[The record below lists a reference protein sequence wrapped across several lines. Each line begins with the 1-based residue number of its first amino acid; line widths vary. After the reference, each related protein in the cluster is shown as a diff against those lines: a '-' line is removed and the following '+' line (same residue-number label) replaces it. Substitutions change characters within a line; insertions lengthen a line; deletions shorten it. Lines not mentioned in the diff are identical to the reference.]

1 MPRQKKPRSGK
12 APKGKSSTK
21 TATTAGTKTA
31 TKKSKRTKAERQ
43 ANLKEQLA
51 KQRQTAK
58 SRQELTQFL
67 AMVTVL
73 AVVCAILIGIVGG
86 VKGAV
91 AGFAG
96 AFCLLLSFKYP
107 WQALYAFLIY
117 LPLGGTLTYLLG
129 NSPIMQLAKDA
140 FYVPALIGVIQ
151 TCKRKRINWFVP
163 QQLKIPL
170 YALLGY
176 CLLVLII
183 VNGGQQF
190 FPVCAA
196 AKTGGICKEQ
206 PIGMGI
212 LGLKVFL
219 GYVPLMSCAYYLIK
233 TKEDFYRILRM
244 FIVLI
249 LICCTLGFMQ
259 YIMLKTGRCKGT
271 IGEGAALFKASLE
284 SRCLVGGSLLY
295 SEEQGVI
302 RLPGTFVA
310 PWQWGWYLI
319 ASAYFSFAIAFNDR
333 VWYWRIMGMVAMAL
347 TTAMAVLSG
356 QRIALAIVPVSFGIL
371 MITTG
376 QIVNLSR
383 FLPIFI
389 VLGLAIVGALAA
401 YPAVVQ
407 ERIDSFVSRWNAA
420 PPTDFIAQQFEFVQD
435 LSGFL
440 GRGLGRATNSARALG
455 DTKLIETYFPKIM
468 YEIGPLGL
476 LLFLVLVTTLTVLTF
491 QAYRKVK
498 DKNLRGV
505 GAALW
510 TFILFISYN
519 TYYYPLDVDPVAVY
533 YWFVAGM
540 IFKLPLLDQQ
550 KVDEL
555 SASASTTTRQRRR
568 GKPSSPP
575 SSSTMPDAFESRPDR
590 SARADL
596 N

>member
-1 MPRQKKPRSGK
+1 MPRQKKSRSGK
-12 APKGKSSTK
+12 APQGKSSTK
-21 TATTAGTKTA
+21 TATKAA
-31 TKKSKRTKAERQ
+31 TKPRKLTKAERQ

-51 KQRQTAK
+51 KSRQIAK
-58 SRQELTQFL
+58 SRQDLTQFL
-67 AMVTVL
+67 AMVSVL

-117 LPLGGTLTYLLG
+117 LPLGGTITYLLG

-140 FYVPALIGVIQ
+140 FYFPALIGVIQ
-151 TCKRKRINWFVP
+151 ACKRKRIDWFVP
-163 QQLKIPL
+163 QQLKVPL

-176 CLLVLII
+176 CALVLIF

-190 FPVCAA
+190 FPICEA

-206 PIGMGI
+206 PIGLGI

-219 GYVPLMSCAYYLIK
+219 GYVPLISCAYYLIK

-333 VWYWRIMGMVAMAL
+333 VWYWRIAGMVSMAM

-356 QRIALAIVPVSFGIL
+356 QRIALAIVPISFGIL

-376 QIVNLSR
+376 QIANLSR
-383 FLPIFI
+383 FLPIFM
-389 VLGLAIVGALAA
+389 VLGLAIIGALAA

-407 ERIDSFVSRWNAA
+407 ERVDSFVSRWNAA

-435 LSGFL
+435 LSGLL

-498 DKNLRGV
+498 DKNLRGI

-540 IFKLPLLDQQ
+540 ILKLPLLDQQ
-550 KVDEL
+550 KTDEL
-555 SASASTTTRQRRR
+555 SASASTTSRQRRR
-568 GKPSSPP
+568 NAPSTATADGSA
-575 SSSTMPDAFESRPDR
+575 MPDAFESRPDR

>member
-1 MPRQKKPRSGK
+1 MPRSSKSRLGRRPDRRKAATKAPTPAKKPK
-12 APKGKSSTK
+12 L
-21 TATTAGTKTA
+21 
-31 TKKSKRTKAERQ
+31 TKADRQ
-43 ANLKEQLA
+43 ANLKDQLA
-51 KQRQTAK
+51 QQRQAVK
-58 SRQELTQFL
+58 ARQELTKFL
-67 AMVTVL
+67 TMVLIL

-91 AGFAG
+91 AGFAA

-117 LPLGGTLTYLLG
+117 LPLGGTITYLLG

-151 TCKRKRINWFVP
+151 FCKRKRIDWFVP
-163 QQLKIPL
+163 KQLKVPL
-170 YALLGY
+170 FALLGY
-176 CLLVLII
+176 CVLVILF

-190 FPVCAA
+190 FPICEA

-219 GYVPLMSCAYYLIK
+219 GYVPLISCAYYLIR
-233 TKEDFYRILRM
+233 TKEDFYRLMRM
-244 FIVLI
+244 FVVLI
-249 LICCTLGFMQ
+249 LICCTLGFAQ
-259 YIMLKTGRCKGT
+259 YFMLKTGRCKGT
-271 IGEGAALFKASLE
+271 VGEGAALFKASLE

-333 VWYWRIMGMVAMAL
+333 IWYWRLAGMAAMAQ
-347 TTAMAVLSG
+347 TTSMAVLSG
-356 QRIALAIVPVSFGIL
+356 QRIALAIVPISFGIL

-376 QIVNLSR
+376 QIANFTR
-383 FLPIFI
+383 FLPIVMI
-389 VLGLAIVGALAA
+389 LGLAIVGALAA
-401 YPAVVQ
+401 YPEVVS
-407 ERIDSFVSRWNAA
+407 ERVDSFVSRWNAA

-435 LSGFL
+435 LSGIL

-476 LLFLVLVTTLTVLTF
+476 LLFLVLVTTLTVITF

-498 DKNLRGV
+498 DKNLRGI

-510 TFILFISYN
+510 TFLLFISYN

-540 IFKLPLLDQQ
+540 ILKLPLLDQQ
-550 KVDEL
+550 KTDEL
-555 SASASTTTRQRRR
+555 SADSSTTTRRPARSRTNHQ
-568 GKPSSPP
+568 P
-575 SSSTMPDAFESRPDR
+575 MPESFESQPDR
-590 SARADL
+590 QARADL

>member
-1 MPRQKKPRSGK
+1 MPRQKKSRSSK
-12 APKGKSSTK
+12 AKPKK
-21 TATTAGTKTA
+21 TTV
-31 TKKSKRTKAERQ
+31 TKAKPAKLSKVDRQ
-43 ANLKEQLA
+43 ANLKAQLA
-51 KQRQTAK
+51 KQRQTVK
-58 SRQELTQFL
+58 SRQELTKFL
-67 AMVTVL
+67 TMVLIL
-73 AVVCAILIGIVGG
+73 AVVVALLIGIVGG

-91 AGFAG
+91 AGFAA

-117 LPLGGTLTYLLG
+117 LPLGGTITYLLG

-151 TCKRKRINWFVP
+151 FCKRKRINWFVP
-163 QQLKIPL
+163 QQLKVPL
-170 YALLGY
+170 FALLGY
-176 CLLVLII
+176 CVLVILF
-183 VNGGQQF
+183 VNGAQQF
-190 FPVCAA
+190 FPICEA

-219 GYVPLMSCAYYLIK
+219 GYVPLISCAYYLIR
-233 TKEDFYRILRM
+233 TKEDFYRLMRM
-244 FIVLI
+244 FVVLI
-249 LICCTLGFMQ
+249 LICCTLGFAQ
-259 YIMLKTGRCKGT
+259 YMMLKTGRCKGT
-271 IGEGAALFKASLE
+271 VGEGAALFKASLE

-333 VWYWRIMGMVAMAL
+333 IWYWRLAGMAAMAQ

-356 QRIALAIVPVSFGIL
+356 QRIALAIVPISFGIL

-376 QIVNLSR
+376 QIANFTR
-383 FLPIFI
+383 FLPIVMI
-389 VLGLAIVGALAA
+389 LGLAIVGALAA
-401 YPAVVQ
+401 YPEVVS
-407 ERIDSFVSRWNAA
+407 ERVDSFVSRWNAA
-420 PPTDFIAQQFEFVQD
+420 PPTDFIAQQFGFVQD
-435 LSGFL
+435 LSGVL

-476 LLFLVLVTTLTVLTF
+476 LLFLVLVTTLTVITF
-491 QAYRKVK
+491 QAYRQVK
-498 DKNLRGV
+498 DKNLRGI

-510 TFILFISYN
+510 TFLLFISYN

-540 IFKLPLLDQQ
+540 ILKLPLLDQQ
-550 KVDEL
+550 KTDEL
-555 SASASTTTRQRRR
+555 SVDSSTTTRRRQSR
-568 GKPSSPP
+568 SRPSHQP
-575 SSSTMPDAFESRPDR
+575 MPESFESHPDR
-590 SARADL
+590 RARADL

>member
-1 MPRQKKPRSGK
+1 MPRQKKSRSSK
-12 APKGKSSTK
+12 AKTK
-21 TATTAGTKTA
+21 NPTVTKA
-31 TKKSKRTKAERQ
+31 KPAKLSKAERQ
-43 ANLKEQLA
+43 ANLKDQLA
-51 KQRQTAK
+51 KQRQTVKA
-58 SRQELTQFL
+58 RQELTKFL
-67 AMVTVL
+67 TMVLIL
-73 AVVCAILIGIVGG
+73 AVVVAILIGIVGG
-86 VKGAV
+86 VKGAL
-91 AGFAG
+91 AGFAA

-117 LPLGGTLTYLLG
+117 LPLGGTITYLLG

-151 TCKRKRINWFVP
+151 FCKRKRINWFVP
-163 QQLKIPL
+163 QQLKVPL
-170 YALLGY
+170 FALLGY
-176 CLLVLII
+176 CVLVILF

-190 FPVCAA
+190 FPICEA

-219 GYVPLMSCAYYLIK
+219 GYVPLISCAYYLIR
-233 TKEDFYRILRM
+233 TKEDFYRLMRM
-244 FIVLI
+244 FVVLI
-249 LICCTLGFMQ
+249 LICCTLGFAQ
-259 YIMLKTGRCKGT
+259 YMMLKTGRCKGT
-271 IGEGAALFKASLE
+271 VGEGAALFKASLE

-333 VWYWRIMGMVAMAL
+333 IWYWRLAGMAAMAQ
-347 TTAMAVLSG
+347 TTSMAVLSG
-356 QRIALAIVPVSFGIL
+356 QRIALAIVPISFGIL

-376 QIVNLSR
+376 QIANFTR
-383 FLPIFI
+383 FLPIVMI
-389 VLGLAIVGALAA
+389 LGLAIVGALAA
-401 YPAVVQ
+401 YPEVVS
-407 ERIDSFVSRWNAA
+407 ERVDSFVSRWNAA

-435 LSGFL
+435 LSGIL

-476 LLFLVLVTTLTVLTF
+476 LLFLVLVTTLTVITF
-491 QAYRKVK
+491 QAYRQVK
-498 DKNLRGV
+498 DKNLRGI

-510 TFILFISYN
+510 TFLLFISYN

-540 IFKLPLLDQQ
+540 ILKLPLLDQQ
-550 KVDEL
+550 KPDEL
-555 SASASTTTRQRRR
+555 SADSSTTTTRRR
-568 GKPSSPP
+568 QSRSRTSHQP
-575 SSSTMPDAFESRPDR
+575 MPDSFESHPDR
-590 SARADL
+590 RARADL